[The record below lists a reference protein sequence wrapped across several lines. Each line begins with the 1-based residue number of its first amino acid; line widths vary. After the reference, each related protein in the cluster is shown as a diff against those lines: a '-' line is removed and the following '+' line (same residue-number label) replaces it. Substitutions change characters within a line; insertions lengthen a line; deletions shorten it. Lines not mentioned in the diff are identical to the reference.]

1 MFDIISANAEFDEH
15 FSHDHAIQTK
25 LYDGQ
30 RYQLLR
36 YDLSF
41 SSNFMFQKPL

>member
-1 MFDIISANAEFDEH
+1 MQNLTSISHTTTDNSEDEY
-15 FSHDHAIQTK
+15 AIQTK